1 VTRLTRFINTNQCS
15 IFFISILR
23 LRKDNLLLA
32 IALSVIFVGGI
43 FVISRF
49 FIEFDN
55 SKNNIEVASTQL
67 ANYQQLIIKPAN
79 KRQLIAT
86 LQSIRMHNVTRY
98 QRFSRPN
105 KQFNQNDKQQSQWP
119 YFVPPNVN
127 VSKSLDLK
135 MAKLHP
141 RNKMGNAWN
150 SVDDSHSK
158 GSEPVKILSAALEL
172 VQHGW

>member
-1 VTRLTRFINTNQCS
+1 M
-15 IFFISILR
+15 
-23 LRKDNLLLA
+23 RKDNLLLA
-32 IALSVIFVGGI
+32 IALSVIFMGGI
-43 FVISRF
+43 FVIFRF
-49 FIEFDN
+49 SIEFDN
-55 SKNNIEVASTQL
+55 SKNNIVVASTQL
-67 ANYQQLIIKPAN
+67 ADYQQFITKPAN

-98 QRFSRPN
+98 QRLSRPN
-105 KQFNQNDKQQSQWP
+105 EQLNQNDKQQSLWP

-141 RNKMGNAWN
+141 RNKMANAWN

-158 GSEPVKILSAALEL
+158 GSEPVKILNAALQP